1 MAEPITW
8 RNVGGGGGG
17 NPAALLAMGQNQ
29 VQQGLS
35 ALGGLFRDEQK
46 LQIRNSAQV
55 RENNTSQYLDAVANA
70 GGVDALQNPETR
82 AQLEGM
88 RAGFGAAID
97 RDATRGAID
106 NRVKSLQQQT
116 MVDNQFTDQATER
129 QQRGLVDQG
138 LELAQAGDMQ
148 GVQKLLADT
157 QFLDEGK
164 VANNLMGILD
174 AKTRRQYAAEDQQRQ
189 DRAEG
194 RQIAQFQ
201 ESMAAAS
208 ENRLMRKEALA
219 DSRQERAFRNGARTL
234 DDAAEQAK
242 TILNTRLAGNEWA
255 NTSTDPGK
263 DAAVLLK
270 GLTDSGKFTSF
281 LNSDKTD
288 IRQMQE
294 GVTDLLSTGVDVDG
308 QTYKVPPALLQQ
320 VINQNS
326 KNWNLFDNP
335 MDSIRNDL
343 RNSLSGNAGAGNRA
357 KVREAQT
364 VRDQANNVMQTLKRA
379 KTQLGTS
386 STLDTSGIVQAL
398 AELAGQKPVTSSK
411 SNQNLLPNA
420 DEDIPDSWPPKGQ
433 VTNIQ

>member
-8 RNVGGGGGG
+8 RNVGSGGGG

-35 ALGGLFRDEQK
+35 ALGGLFRNEQK
-46 LQIRNSAQV
+46 LQMRNQDQV
-55 RENNTSQYLDAVANA
+55 RENNTAQYLDAVASA
-70 GGVDALQNPETR
+70 GGVDTLQNPETR
-82 AQLEGM
+82 AQLENM
-88 RAGFGAAID
+88 RKGFGAAID
-97 RDATRGAID
+97 RDVTRNAID
-106 NRVKSLQQQT
+106 TRVKGLQQQAV
-116 MVDNQFTDQATER
+116 VDNQFTDQATER
-129 QQRGLVDQG
+129 QQRGLVDKG

-164 VANNLMGILD
+164 VATNLMGILD

-189 DRAEG
+189 DRSEG

-208 ENRLMRKEALA
+208 ENRQMRKEAMA
-219 DSRQERAFRNGARTL
+219 DSRQERAFRNGARVL

-242 TILNTRLAGNEWA
+242 SILNTRLAGNEWA
-255 NTSTDPGK
+255 NVSTDPGK

-270 GLTDSGKFTSF
+270 GLTDDDKFMSLANT
-281 LNSDKTD
+281 DKTD

-294 GVTDLLSTGVDVDG
+294 GVTALLATGVEADG
-308 QTYKVPPALLQQ
+308 QLYKVPPALLQQ

-326 KNWNLFDNP
+326 KNWNLGDNP
-335 MDSIRNDL
+335 MESIREDL

-357 KVREAQT
+357 KVREAQE
-364 VRDQANNVMQTLKRA
+364 VRDRANNVMQTLKRA
-379 KTQLGTS
+379 KTQLGS
-386 STLDTSGIVQAL
+386 STTLDTSGIVQAL
-398 AELAGQKPVTSSK
+398 AELAGKAPVNSSERGP
-411 SNQNLLPNA
+411 NLLPDA
-420 DEDIPDSWPPKGQ
+420 DEDS
-433 VTNIQ
+433 TY